1 MPIKTFRGLLADQTQ
16 QRIRLSTKKGK
27 VGYRIV
33 KFQILPNAPGTIPF
47 ESVVKVFKNEQTTL
61 SGTIDF
67 SDGNLLAAAY
77 GMGNQGSDNTDN
89 LFDIIFEQEIFN
101 QDIFVTNYDVDT
113 GMGQNYYLEL
123 EVINLSSNSAEY
135 TTLKDVRAR
144 NTRTHGVMP

>member
-1 MPIKTFRGLLADQTQ
+1 MIKTFRGLLDDQGQ
-16 QRIRLSTKKGK
+16 ARVRLSTKKGK
-27 VGYRIV
+27 IGYRIV

-47 ESVVKVFKNEQTTL
+47 ESVVKVFKVKQTSIT
-61 SGTIDF
+61 GTIDF

-101 QDIFVTNYDVDT
+101 QDIYVTNYDVDT

-123 EVINLSSNSAEY
+123 E
-135 TTLKDVRAR
+135 TMTLTDNAAAVSTLRDIRLNPQLHA
-144 NTRTHGVMP
+144 